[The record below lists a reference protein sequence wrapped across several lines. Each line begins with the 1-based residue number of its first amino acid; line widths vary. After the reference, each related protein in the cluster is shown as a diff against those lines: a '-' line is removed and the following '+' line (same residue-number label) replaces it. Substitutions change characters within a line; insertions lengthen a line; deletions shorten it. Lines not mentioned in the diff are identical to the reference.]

1 MNINRNEN
9 IPLGIPTLPPTVA
22 EALIALE
29 SLDDCA
35 RMSEGIDAYGPRGV
49 LERFIAYYAN
59 LPFHGMPL
67 AARPARQAGV
77 AWQQVAESLDQ
88 CANAPGQHP
97 QAAHA
102 YTVAADAVRK
112 NIRLTTEPGRVD
124 EAMARLIETSG
135 ALQACWINGATE
147 PTDEQINAH
156 YEALLACGARP

>member
-1 MNINRNEN
+1 MADSIRAVIDEMRSTSTASVHVATVEGWIARLMNLTNYWQSAA
-9 IPLGIPTLPPTVA
+9 PTPPTA
-22 EALIALE
+22 
-29 SLDDCA
+29 SG
-35 RMSEGIDAYGPRGV
+35 SE
-49 LERFIAYYAN
+49 
-59 LPFHGMPL
+59 
-67 AARPARQAGV
+67 GV

>member
-67 AARPARQAGV
+67 AARPARQAG
-77 AWQQVAESLDQ
+77 WRPINE
-88 CANAPGQHP
+88 APDSDDLIWLRRG
-97 QAAHA
+97 
-102 YTVAADAVRK
+102 D
-112 NIRLTTEPGRVD
+112 NIDGPRPIQSD
-124 EAMARLIETSG
+124 DCDYYDHFAPCEAPPWG
-135 ALQACWINGATE
+135 NDNG
-147 PTDEQINAH
+147 
-156 YEALLACGARP
+156 